1 MDPVL
6 LLRSPVDDDQGSRI
20 RREGPRLLRPCL
32 CCRICRSSGGRP
44 CPYAVPHMLSGFAA
58 LATIVPVPA
67 HRWAAVGAPA
77 ACSAAGHAPCCVTSA
92 SLLGGHREGARPWPW
107 PRTAA
112 PPTCPSPPRALF
124 HGRCRGLKDHHTRLS
139 LRFRNGAVR
148 FHTFF
153 RFGEPESRR
162 RKPISPHLISGD
174 SDTHVAREGLKRK
187 RLTFS
192 KRFLKN

>member
-1 MDPVL
+1 MSLRCPPHAKWLRGTRYNCPGACPSLGSCGGSGCL
-6 LLRSPVDDDQGSRI
+6 LCG
-20 RREGPRLLRPCL
+20 
-32 CCRICRSSGGRP
+32 
-44 CPYAVPHMLSGFAA
+44 
-58 LATIVPVPA
+58 
-67 HRWAAVGAPA
+67 
-77 ACSAAGHAPCCVTSA
+77 
-92 SLLGGHREGARPWPW
+92 GARPLLRDVCVALGGGIVKGHRRGHGRGRPLR
-107 PRTAA
+107 PPS
-112 PPTCPSPPRALF
+112 PPTCPSPTPTALF
-124 HGRCRGLKDHHTRLS
+124 RGRCRGLKDHRTRLS

-192 KRFLKN
+192 KRFLEN

>member
-67 HRWAAVGAPA
+67 HRWAAVGAQA

-92 SLLGGHREGARPWPW
+92 SLLGGHREGARPLRP
-107 PRTAA
+107 PS
-112 PPTCPSPPRALF
+112 PPTCPSSTPTALF
-124 HGRCRGLKDHHTRLS
+124 RGRCRGLKDHRTRLS
-139 LRFRNGAVR
+139 VSETGLCDSILSSALVSQNPGAENQ
-148 FHTFF
+148 F
-153 RFGEPESRR
+153 P
-162 RKPISPHLISGD
+162 
-174 SDTHVAREGLKRK
+174 
-187 RLTFS
+187 LTS
-192 KRFLKN
+192 YLATQTYTSHGKD